1 MCYNKIMEVKIKR
14 FLYLNHDSLF
24 SCYSQVYNGLP
35 TKSTKIKDEQ
45 TENYLGIA
53 PDSVDGSLILQ
64 TQDYQKSIEMR
75 FHDDLFN
82 KFEKCLESTNLFKEN
97 GAEIGDFIRLSGNIE
112 FIDMSYY
119 RSLFENKNFINFLK
133 KDAISKQISANKIQ
147 NKQVEKNI
155 SAEYDNIKEIIKI
168 LCDIIPYSKFAI
180 IGDYLITMEDAYLRD
195 APSTISYKYGGKM
208 TVLGYT
214 TNLVSNT
221 KKETLSDLSSLSIT
235 MNTVLLALLKKSELK
250 IIHALGIYY

>member
-1 MCYNKIMEVKIKR
+1 MTVRIKR

-24 SCYSQVYNGLP
+24 SCYSQVYDGLP
-35 TKSTKIKDEQ
+35 TKTTKIKDEQ
-45 TENYLGIA
+45 QTERHLGLI
-53 PDSVDGSLILQ
+53 PDSVDGSLILK

-82 KFEKCLESTNLFKEN
+82 KFEKYLDSSDLLTEN
-97 GAEIGDFIRLSGNIE
+97 VAEIGNFIRLSGNIE

-133 KDAISKQISANKIQ
+133 KDAISKRSSDNKAQSRQI
-147 NKQVEKNI
+147 EKSVN
-155 SAEYDNIKEIIKI
+155 AEYDSVKEIIKI

-180 IGDYLITMEDAYLRD
+180 IDNYLVTMEDIYLRD
-195 APSTISYKYGGKM
+195 EPSTISYKYGGKM

-214 TNLVSNT
+214 TNLISNT
-221 KKETLSDLSSLSIT
+221 RKEAQSELSSLSAI
-235 MNTVLLALLKKSELK
+235 MNTTLLSLLKRDELK
-250 IIHALGIYY
+250 IVHALGIYY